1 MKCRGAVSTSLF
13 AGLLA
18 GVMAG
23 NIVEDIRRDF
33 DFRMGLFARQSDTDF
48 QQFKGGLGDKLPAQI
63 LANDDDKRPFK
74 VVGTNSDDTFTDF
87 SGAVERVCSSQK
99 NECSQTANQNKNGAF
114 SVGDCDTQN
123 QQCLDAN
130 QPTQQD
136 DNFLFFCDD

>member
-1 MKCRGAVSTSLF
+1 MKCRGAVSTAFL

-33 DFRMGLFARQSDTDF
+33 DFRMGLFARQSISDF

-63 LANDDDKRPFK
+63 QANDDDKRPFK
-74 VVGTNSDDTFTDF
+74 TVGTNSDDTFTDF
-87 SGAVERVCSSQK
+87 SAAAERVCSFQK
-99 NECSQTANQNKNGAF
+99 NECSDSANQNKDSSF

-123 QQCLDAN
+123 QQCKDAN
-130 QPTQQD
+130 TPTTED
-136 DNFLFFCDD
+136 DNFLYFCDD